1 MRIAIFGTGGVGGY
15 FGGRLAQSGADVTFI
30 ARGKHLKAMREHG
43 LKIDSAKG
51 NFIVHSIQA
60 TDDPGE
66 IDPVD
71 VILVSVKAWQVPEA
85 AQTMRPMVGP
95 ETVVVPLLNGVD
107 APMQLSEILGPE
119 HVIGGLCG
127 IISFVAG
134 PGHIH
139 HAGADPFINFGELDN
154 SHSKRVESLRRAFDR
169 TEGISVKVP
178 PDIQVAMWRKF
189 LLVAPWSG
197 IGAITRSP
205 LGTFLGLLKTRQMLQ
220 KVMQEVSSVAQARG
234 IVLPKDVVDETLVFL
249 DSLPPNGTAS
259 MQRDIME
266 GRPSELEAQNG
277 AVVRLGQEVGIAT
290 PLNTFIYHSLL
301 PMELKATGQIQFST

>member
-15 FGGRLAQSGADVTFI
+15 FGGRLAQSGADVVFI
-30 ARGKHLKAMREHG
+30 ARGEHLQAMREHG
-43 LKIDSAKG
+43 LKIDSIKG
-51 NFIVHSIQA
+51 DFVVHSIQA
-60 TDDPGE
+60 TDDPNE

-85 AQTMRPMVGP
+85 AQAMRPMVGP
-95 ETVVVPLLNGVD
+95 ETVVVPLLNGVE
-107 APMQLSEILGPE
+107 APAQLADVLGIE

-154 SHSKRVESLRRAFDR
+154 NHSERVESLRRAFDQ
-169 TEGISVKVP
+169 TTGITVKIP
-178 PDIQVAMWRKF
+178 PDIQIAMWHKF

-197 IGAITRSP
+197 IGAITRAP
-205 LGTFLGLLKTRQMLQ
+205 LGTFLGLPETRQMLQ
-220 KVMQEVSSVAQARG
+220 KVMQEVFSVAQARNV
-234 IVLPKDVVDETLVFL
+234 VLPKDVVDKTLTFL

-277 AVVRLGQEVGIAT
+277 AVVRLGQAVGVAT

-301 PMELKATGQIQFST
+301 PMELKATGQVQFPA

>member
-15 FGGRLAQSGADVTFI
+15 FGGRLAQSGADVIFI
-30 ARGKHLKAMREHG
+30 ARGEHLKAMREHG
-43 LKIDSAKG
+43 LKIDSVKG
-51 NFIVHSIQA
+51 DFVVRSIQA
-60 TDDPGE
+60 TDDPNE

-85 AQTMRPMVGP
+85 AKTMRPMVGP
-95 ETVVVPLLNGVD
+95 ETVVVPLLNGVE
-107 APMQLSEILGPE
+107 APTQLAGILGTE

-139 HAGADPFINFGELDN
+139 HVGADPFINFGEIDN
-154 SHSKRVESLRRAFDR
+154 NHSERVENLRRTFEKAV
-169 TEGISVKVP
+169 GITVKIP

-189 LLVAPWSG
+189 LLVSPWSG

-205 LGTFLGLLKTRQMLQ
+205 LGTFLGLSETRQMLQ
-220 KVMQEVSSVAQARG
+220 KMMQEVFSVAQARD
-234 IVLPKDVVDETLVFL
+234 IFLPKDVVDETLAFL

-277 AVVRLGQEVGIAT
+277 AVVRLGKKAGVVT

-301 PMELKATGQIQFST
+301 PLELKATGQIQFPT